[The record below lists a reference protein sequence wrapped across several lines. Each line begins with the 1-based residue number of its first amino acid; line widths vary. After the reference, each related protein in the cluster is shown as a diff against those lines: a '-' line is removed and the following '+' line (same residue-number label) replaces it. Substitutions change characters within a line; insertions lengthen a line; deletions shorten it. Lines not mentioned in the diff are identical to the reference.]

1 MNSISSDNTFRRVA
15 IEETV
20 VTPPPVQKDFSLKEF
35 IQKHIEKGSINECVI
50 NLCIISFGVG
60 LLALPQKVQYVSLT
74 FAPILIIICAVIN
87 YWTFT
92 VLGEA
97 ARKLKVNKYEDIVA
111 ALFNPC
117 FSYFFIF
124 VMCFGL
130 FGVIILFQVILYK
143 FIGGIIN
150 EVFAYGFVNMEIF
163 SLGSFWSERHVRL
176 LVCYGLAL
184 FVFVPLGMIKTIS
197 QMRYVTAFGIF
208 SIFLVIFIVV
218 IQCPWFFYH
227 NCIEKITGMKVNILN
242 LREGFRSD
250 LKFITSISTIIY
262 AYECHAAI
270 FPVINSL
277 TNPTEE
283 RVNTVFRRATTI
295 NAISYI
301 IITLAGY
308 LSQPEHTP
316 DLILEREKI
325 DYTDYLMTFGLIL
338 FSLTIMTK
346 IGALFNC
353 LRCLLL
359 NIMKFDTDNYPTS
372 VNVIMIITVFSI
384 TTFIAATFQN
394 ISDYISLIGSFYGLF
409 IAVVM
414 PGIIYMKFDD
424 RPLYKKYY
432 AFIFILVFCSI
443 GALTVYFTLKK
454 IFDL

>member
-1 MNSISSDNTFRRVA
+1 M
-15 IEETV
+15 
-20 VTPPPVQKDFSLKEF
+20 
-35 IQKHIEKGSINECVI
+35 
-50 NLCIISFGVG
+50 
-60 LLALPQKVQYVSLT
+60 
-74 FAPILIIICAVIN
+74 
-87 YWTFT
+87 
-92 VLGEA
+92 LGEA
-97 ARKLKVNKYEDIVA
+97 ARKLKVNKYEDIVDKM
-111 ALFNPC
+111 FNPC
-117 FSYFFIF
+117 FRNFFIC

-150 EVFAYGFVNMEIF
+150 EVFSYGFVNMEIF
-163 SLGSFWSERHVRL
+163 SLGSFWSERHIRL
-176 LVCYGLAL
+176 LVCYGLAI
-184 FVFVPLGMIKTIS
+184 FVFAPLGMIKTIS

-208 SIFLVIFIVV
+208 SIFLIICIVV
-218 IQCPWFFYH
+218 VQCPWFFYH
-227 NCIEKITGMKVNILN
+227 NCIEKITGMKVNILD

-270 FPVINSL
+270 FPVISSL

-325 DYTDYLMTFGLIL
+325 DYSDYLMTFGLIL

-353 LRCLLL
+353 LRCLIL
-359 NIMKFDTDNYPTS
+359 NVLKYDLDNYPTS
-372 VNVIMIITVFSI
+372 VNVILIIVVFSI

-432 AFIFILVFCSI
+432 AFIFILIFCSI

-454 IFDL
+454 IFNF

>member
-111 ALFNPC
+111 ALFSPC

-283 RVNTVFRRATTI
+283 RVN
-295 NAISYI
+295 
-301 IITLAGY
+301 
-308 LSQPEHTP
+308 
-316 DLILEREKI
+316 
-325 DYTDYLMTFGLIL
+325 DY
-338 FSLTIMTK
+338 
-346 IGALFNC
+346 
-353 LRCLLL
+353 
-359 NIMKFDTDNYPTS
+359 
-372 VNVIMIITVFSI
+372 
-384 TTFIAATFQN
+384 
-394 ISDYISLIGSFYGLF
+394 
-409 IAVVM
+409 
-414 PGIIYMKFDD
+414 
-424 RPLYKKYY
+424 
-432 AFIFILVFCSI
+432 
-443 GALTVYFTLKK
+443 
-454 IFDL
+454 

>member
-1 MNSISSDNTFRRVA
+1 MNSSTNDNTFRQVA

-20 VTPPPVQKDFSLKEF
+20 NAPLFQKEFCIKGF
-35 IQKHIEKGSINECVI
+35 IQKYIEKGSINECVI

-74 FAPILIIICAVIN
+74 FAPILIIICAIIN

-97 ARKLKVNKYEDIVA
+97 ARRLKVNKYEDIVA
-111 ALFNPC
+111 TLFSTC
-117 FSYFFIF
+117 FSYFFFF
-124 VMCFGL
+124 VMCIGL
-130 FGVIILFQVILYK
+130 FGEIILFQVILYK

-150 EVFAYGFVNMEIF
+150 EIFAYGFANMEIF
-163 SLGSFWSERHVRL
+163 SLDSFWNELHVRL

-208 SIFLVIFIVV
+208 SIFLTIFIIV

-227 NCIEKITGMKVNILN
+227 NCIEKIKGMKINILN
-242 LREGFRSD
+242 LREGFSSD

-262 AYECHAAI
+262 AYECHGAI
-270 FPVINSL
+270 FPSTSSL
-277 TNPTEE
+277 TNPTKE

-308 LSQPEHTP
+308 LTQPEHTP

-325 DYTDYLMTFGLIL
+325 SYNDYLMTFGLIL
-338 FSLTIMTK
+338 FSITIMTK

-359 NIMKFDTDNYPTS
+359 NVMKLDLDNYPTS
-372 VNVIMIITVFSI
+372 VNIIVIIIIFSI
-384 TTFIAATFQN
+384 TTFVAATFQN
-394 ISDYISLIGSFYGLF
+394 ICDYISLIGSFYGLF

-424 RPLYKKYY
+424 KPLYKKFY

-443 GALTVYFTLKK
+443 GILTVYFTLKK
-454 IFDL
+454 IFAL

>member
-1 MNSISSDNTFRRVA
+1 MNSSTNDNNFRQVV

-20 VTPPPVQKDFSLKEF
+20 NAPLLQKEFCIKRF
-35 IQKHIEKGSINECVI
+35 IQKYIEKGSINECVI

-74 FAPILIIICAVIN
+74 FAPILIIICAIIN

-97 ARKLKVNKYEDIVA
+97 ARRLKVNKYEDIVA
-111 ALFNPC
+111 ALFSTY
-117 FSYFFIF
+117 FSYFFFF
-124 VMCFGL
+124 VMCIGL
-130 FGVIILFQVILYK
+130 FGEIILFQVILYK

-150 EVFAYGFVNMEIF
+150 EIFAYGFANMEIF
-163 SLGSFWSERHVRL
+163 SLNSFWNELHVRL
-176 LVCYGLAL
+176 SVCYGLAL

-208 SIFLVIFIVV
+208 SIFLTIFIIV

-227 NCIEKITGMKVNILN
+227 NCIEKIKGMKINILN

-270 FPVINSL
+270 FPSTSSL
-277 TNPTEE
+277 TNPTKE

-308 LSQPEHTP
+308 LTQPEHTP

-325 DYTDYLMTFGLIL
+325 SYNDYLMTFGLIL
-338 FSLTIMTK
+338 FSITIMTK

-353 LRCLLL
+353 LRCLFLSV
-359 NIMKFDTDNYPTS
+359 MKLDLDNYPTS
-372 VNVIMIITVFSI
+372 VNIIVTIIIFSI

-394 ISDYISLIGSFYGLF
+394 ICDYISLIGSLYGLF

-424 RPLYKKYY
+424 KPLYKKFY

-443 GALTVYFTLKK
+443 GILTVYFTLKK